1 MNGLLVVGFSAGGSA
16 PMRTLL
22 AALGPDYPLP
32 LAMVAHLP
40 AGTGAG
46 FTALLASAGGL
57 PPAFASDKQAIVPG
71 HAWVGPADYHLLIE
85 NGKRFALSVD
95 PQVNFVRP
103 SIDVL
108 FESAAQAFGKRLIAL
123 TLSGASSDGARGMA
137 SVRQGGGLT
146 IALTADACDHRTLA
160 DAVARHVEVDYCV
173 GLDEIITLLR
183 AVG

>member
-1 MNGLLVVGFSAGGSA
+1 M
-16 PMRTLL
+16 
-22 AALGPDYPLP
+22 
-32 LAMVAHLP
+32 
-40 AGTGAG
+40 
-46 FTALLASAGGL
+46 
-57 PPAFASDKQAIVPG
+57 
-71 HAWVGPADYHLLIE
+71 
-85 NGKRFALSVD
+85 
-95 PQVNFVRP
+95 NFVRP

-173 GLDEIITLLR
+173 GLDEIITLLLSLIHI
-183 AVG
+183 